1 MSAKDRGRDRERK
14 SQSKKENES
23 ERERER
29 ATMEIMS
36 NNGYNVKK
44 AVQKLLC
51 KVNSKVCC

>member
-1 MSAKDRGRDRERK
+1 MSAKDRGRDRDRK

-23 ERERER
+23 ERER